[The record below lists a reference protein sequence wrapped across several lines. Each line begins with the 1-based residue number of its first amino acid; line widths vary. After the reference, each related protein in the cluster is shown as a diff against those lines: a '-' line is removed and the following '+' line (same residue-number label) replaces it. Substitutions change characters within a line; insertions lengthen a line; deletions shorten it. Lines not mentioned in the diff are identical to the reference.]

1 MGWKKISDGVTPG
14 WYEDITTTAGGTDD
28 VSSSI
33 IDFLPSDMTF
43 TVLYNTAA
51 VATNSQNCDVAI
63 DGAIDKDDTF
73 VEVKADLIANQA
85 GSATAAA
92 SYVPATTGVG
102 MPLYKVRLDPDG
114 DLNGAVVRVAIIPVG
129 MSAADSSG
137 MGTAGV
143 DIGGIGADPS

>member
-1 MGWKKISDGVTPG
+1 
-14 WYEDITTTAGGTDD
+14 
-28 VSSSI
+28 
-33 IDFLPSDMTF
+33 
-43 TVLYNTAA
+43 
-51 VATNSQNCDVAI
+51 
-63 DGAIDKDDTF
+63 
-73 VEVKADLIANQA
+73 
-85 GSATAAA
+85 
-92 SYVPATTGVG
+92 